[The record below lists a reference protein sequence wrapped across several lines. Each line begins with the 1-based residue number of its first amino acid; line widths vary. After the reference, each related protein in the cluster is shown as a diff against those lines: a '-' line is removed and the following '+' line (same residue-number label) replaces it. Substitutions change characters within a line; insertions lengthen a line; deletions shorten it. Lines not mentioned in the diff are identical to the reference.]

1 MTESFNLKKLS
12 IGLIVVIIQMMLY
25 VNAGAIF
32 PQPYVE
38 QAKSIILLYMIM
50 TFAFTLVTRYIP
62 PEATKPFIPELM
74 TFFVS
79 FFIFAGLLYA
89 LPLQTGSHIFGSWNQ
104 IKPVGGVIFQIETI
118 KIALPFMLLFAFVVA
133 YTEELIFRGVLPKFL
148 TTIGSNLLFAVFHW
162 YAYSGNLV
170 SILIAFIFGMIF
182 SFVAEKFGLMSAVGM
197 HTAWNLKILGA
208 F

>member
-1 MTESFNLKKLS
+1 MMESFSLKKLS
-12 IGLIVVIIQMMLY
+12 IGLLVVIIQMMLY

-32 PQPYVE
+32 PEPYVE
-38 QAKSIILLYMIM
+38 QAKQIILLYMIM

-62 PEATKPFIPELM
+62 PEMTRPFAPELM

-89 LPLQTGSHIFGSWNQ
+89 LPLNTGSH
-104 IKPVGGVIFQIETI
+104 IFQIETI

-148 TTIGSNLLFAVFHW
+148 TRIGSNLLFAVFHW
-162 YAYSGNLV
+162 YAYAGNIY
-170 SILIAFIFGMIF
+170 SILIAFIFGMVF
-182 SFVAEKFGLMSAVGM
+182 SLVAEKFGLMSAVGM